1 MRKSAQ
7 IIMGALTLG
16 SVVTGVQLGS
26 TAKSNEF
33 LPSPVPTDTPT
44 DSASPSPSDSPSA
57 NPKPTTTKKPTQT
70 PTPKPVATVSHTS
83 DPIYYRY
90 GVVQVTVVKKGTKI
104 TDIQLDQATATNGR
118 SAAFSYL
125 VQVALSAQGSNFDQS
140 LLSGATFTTDAFVQ
154 AMDSALNQF

>member
-1 MRKSAQ
+1 MRKSTQ
-7 IIMGALTLG
+7 ILMGALTLG

-33 LPSPVPTDTPT
+33 LPSPVPADTPT
-44 DSASPSPSDSPSA
+44 DSASPSPSDSPNA
-57 NPKPTTTKKPTQT
+57 NPTPTNNPTQT
-70 PTPKPVATVSHTS
+70 PAPKPVATVSHTS
-83 DPIYYRY
+83 DPVYYRY
-90 GVVQVTVVKKGTKI
+90 GVVQLTVVKKGSKI

-140 LLSGATFTTDAFVQ
+140 LLSGATFTSDAFVQ
-154 AMDSALNQF
+154 ALDNALNQF